1 MPKSREE
8 FNKLLD
14 KYIKRQCTLEEEKLI
29 DQWYEAIQNTS
40 DSDFLDQNNQLENKL
55 RKAINQKIELENNS
69 NGEYIISDKRGVSFR
84 RLIGIAA
91 SLLLILL
98 AGLYSFNKPLSIN
111 NSNSHIESGVSESGN
126 LIIKNTDS
134 KMVKPVRMDDGSLI
148 VLQPGSE
155 IRYKKDFTPNQREVT
170 LSGEAF
176 FEIAR
181 DEARPFFVYSQGLV
195 TRVLGTSFNIKA
207 KPQDKT
213 IVVDVKTGRV
223 AVYKESSRVD
233 EKEYFL
239 TPNQQAIYNRDAD
252 EIVQQLQEN
261 PQVIIT
267 ESAIN
272 EMKFDD
278 ASAVDVFIALEKAYG
293 VDLIYDDEVFLKCS
307 LTTRLSNDGLYEKL
321 QIICKALGATY
332 EIKETKVYIYSKGCE

>member
-111 NSNSHIESGVSESGN
+111 NSTSHIESGVSESGN

-155 IRYKKDFTPNQREVT
+155 IRYKKDFTSNQREVT

-332 EIKETKVYIYSKGCE
+332 EIKETKVYIHSKGCE

>member
-8 FNKLLD
+8 FNNLLE
-14 KYIKRQCTLEEEKLI
+14 KYLKRQCTLEEERLI
-29 DQWYEAIQNTS
+29 DQWYEAIHNTS
-40 DSDFLDQNNQLENKL
+40 ESDSLEQNS
-55 RKAINQKIELENNS
+55 ELES
-69 NGEYIISDKRGVSFR
+69 KLWEAIDRKTQLRYDSYDEHLTSPKRVSGFQK
-84 RLIGIAA
+84 LIGIAA
-91 SLLLILL
+91 SLLIIVC
-98 AGLYSFNKPLSIN
+98 AGVYTLTKPLSIN
-111 NSNSHIESGVSESGN
+111 NATAHVESGASESNN

-134 KMVKPVRMDDGSLI
+134 KIVKPVRMDDGSLI

-155 IRYKKDFTPNQREVT
+155 IRYKKAFASDNREVT

-181 DEARPFFVYSQGLV
+181 DEDHPFFVYSQGLV

-207 KPQDKT
+207 KPGDKT
-213 IVVDVKTGRV
+213 IVVDVKTGKV
-223 AVYKESSRVD
+223 AVYKESSRVN

-261 PQVIIT
+261 PQVILT
-267 ESAIN
+267 ESVIN
-272 EMKFDD
+272 EMKFDE
-278 ASAVDVFIALEKAYG
+278 APAVEVFIALEKAYG
-293 VDLIYDDEVFLKCS
+293 VDLVYDDQVFSNCF
-307 LTTRLSNDGLYEKL
+307 LTTWLSNDGLYEKL

-332 EIKETKVYIYSKGCE
+332 ETRETKVIIHSKGCE